1 MQGPENDE
9 LSTASWLEND
19 VIFYQTVELN
29 VSKLFGI
36 YAEAKQPALVLDVE
50 KLNHFGELFIF
61 FS

>member
-9 LSTASWLEND
+9 LSIASWLEDD

-36 YAEAKQPALVLDVE
+36 DAEGKQPALFLDVE